1 MADVVEEE
9 VVATIVSV
17 GIQVVDR
24 KDRGHSFHTTTTT
37 TKSVVR
43 YALKKVM
50 QLMSVGIA
58 SMRIMYQMRNLLALC
73 TTPMMSTQTGTLIL
87 VHLITSQAT

>member
-9 VVATIVSV
+9 VAETIVSV

-37 TKSVVR
+37 KSVVR

-58 SMRIMYQMRNLLALC
+58 LMRIMYQMRNLLALR
-73 TTPMMSTQTGTLIL
+73 TTPMMLKQTGTLIL